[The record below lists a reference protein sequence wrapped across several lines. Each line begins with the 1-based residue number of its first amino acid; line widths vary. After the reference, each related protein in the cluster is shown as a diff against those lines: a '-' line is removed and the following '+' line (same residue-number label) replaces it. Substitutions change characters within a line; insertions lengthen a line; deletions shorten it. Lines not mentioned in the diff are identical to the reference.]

1 MRPRIRA
8 DLHLSSQREN
18 ARHGVLAVHFPTV
31 IANIVSPLLHFSL
44 TYTTLIVAFVIF
56 VHFAFFLSEL
66 MVLIWFPSRS
76 AFPDEF
82 PPVWG

>member
-8 DLHLSSQREN
+8 DLHLSSQR
-18 ARHGVLAVHFPTV
+18 GMQGMVCAVHFPTV